1 MIFTFLLETHT
12 KNWAIRLQ
20 SVDVTCHGISPAPL
34 KESLILG
41 QTLLCLLFQASAEAP
56 AAAQSLL
63 TSHLE
68 TKEQKTSLYFHSCLH
83 YQGSLSRDKS
93 MRQLPCNLGTDISYK
108 VLTTAVPKDCSRDP
122 DKHSPEQSTKL
133 GKGNIQEG

>member
-12 KNWAIRLQ
+12 KNWASGLK

-41 QTLLCLLFQASAEAP
+41 QTLLRLFFPASAEAP

-68 TKEQKTSLYFHSCLH
+68 TREQKTSLYFHSCLH

-93 MRQLPCNLGTDISYK
+93 VRQLPCNLGMNISYK
-108 VLTTAVPKDCSRDP
+108 VLTTAVLKDCSRDP
-122 DKHSPEQSTKL
+122 DKHFPEQSPKL
-133 GKGNIQEG
+133 WKINI